1 MLRFIDKK
9 LLTVF
14 PMKEAAPSGVS
25 LVFGGINASKRLLP
39 AMSVMEIAF
48 EKAYRQPATTQS

>member
-1 MLRFIDKK
+1 
-9 LLTVF
+9 
-14 PMKEAAPSGVS
+14 MKEAAPSGVS